1 MYSVSH
7 SRQEDRISMTLQAPT
22 ATWLSKRRFGCIS
35 LALSLAETLIVYGA
49 VMLVQTSNQPQPS
62 PLILRMAGNAW
73 LVGGLG
79 SLGFAVAGL
88 VADSD
93 RKMAFVAML
102 ATIVTFLV
110 CGLQMLV

>member
-1 MYSVSH
+1 VSEFL
-7 SRQEDRISMTLQAPT
+7 SADVTVQT
-22 ATWLSKRRFGCIS
+22 ATWWSRRRFGCIS

-49 VMLVQTSNQPQPS
+49 AVLVQTSRQPHAS
-62 PLILRMAGNAW
+62 PLILKMASTTC

-88 VADSD
+88 VADS
-93 RKMAFVAML
+93 RRMTALIAL
-102 ATIVTFLV
+102 IVTMATFVV